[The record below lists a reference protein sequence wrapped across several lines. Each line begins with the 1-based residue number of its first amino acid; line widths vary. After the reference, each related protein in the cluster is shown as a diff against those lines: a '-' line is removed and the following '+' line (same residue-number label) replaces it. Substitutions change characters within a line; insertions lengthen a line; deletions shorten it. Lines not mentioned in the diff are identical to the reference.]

1 MTTQTIA
8 ALVLVALSLVGCTES
23 AVQCMPSDPSPQG
36 VYDGVTG
43 VTIIGGAPPE
53 AISIW
58 DEATVI
64 VEDRD
69 VSIGLNLDRCRIT
82 VVMDALGDFDGEPQ
96 VDGMCTV
103 GAFDFVPKRAVGHF
117 GDGSYFVTVIGHL
130 GEQAITIR
138 SSGVFLH
145 D

>member
-58 DEATVI
+58 DEA
-64 VEDRD
+64 
-69 VSIGLNLDRCRIT
+69 T